1 MVDTGNLYSSPYLLT
16 SRGPKG
22 KGAFLDAFYKAQNY
36 QAVALGWGDLRT
48 VEMGG
53 GRGLPWV
60 SANVEAPGVRPY
72 RLVRMGPW
80 RVAITGVT
88 GKGSFSSS
96 TDWKDP
102 SQALNRVLKGISRNR
117 VDLVLLLVASPADSR
132 ALTVGG
138 FQVVL
143 GGVYGRGKMVKKGP
157 PYVFWLRRP
166 KGGQVGV
173 VTLEKTTTGVKLVS
187 FKAYTLDSR
196 IPGDPRVMKEL
207 KGLK

>member
-1 MVDTGNLYSSPYLLT
+1 MDTGNLFSTPYVWARGGDKAKRAYLT
-16 SRGPKG
+16 R
-22 KGAFLDAFYKAQNY
+22 FYRQVGY

-48 VEMGG
+48 VKMGG

-60 SANVEAPGVRPY
+60 SANVEAQGVKPY
-72 RLVRMGPW
+72 RLVRVGPW

-88 GKGSFSSS
+88 GKGSFSSAPG
-96 TDWKDP
+96 WKDP
-102 SQALNRVLKGISRNR
+102 SRALNRVLKGISRNR
-117 VDLVLLLVASPADSR
+117 VDLVLLLMASPADSR

-157 PYVFWLRRP
+157 PYLFWLKKAR
-166 KGGQVGV
+166 GGEVAMI
-173 VTLEKTTTGVKLVS
+173 TLEKTDQGVKLVS
-187 FKAYTLDSR
+187 FHSYLLDSR
-196 IPGDPRVMKEL
+196 IPGDPQVMKEL

>member
-1 MVDTGNLYSSPYLLT
+1 MDTGNLFSTPYVWSRQGDKVKESYLT
-16 SRGPKG
+16 R
-22 KGAFLDAFYKAQNY
+22 FYRQVGY

-48 VEMGG
+48 VKMGG

-60 SANVEAPGVRPY
+60 SANVEAQGVRPY
-72 RLVRMGPW
+72 RLVRVGTW

-96 TDWKDP
+96 MDWKDP
-102 SQALNRVLKGISRNR
+102 SRALNRVLKGISRNR
-117 VDLVLLLVASPADSR
+117 VDLVLLLMASPADSR

-187 FKAYTLDSR
+187 FRAYTLDSR
-196 IPGDPRVMKEL
+196 IPGDPQVMKEL

>member
-1 MVDTGNLYSSPYLLT
+1 M
-16 SRGPKG
+16 
-22 KGAFLDAFYKAQNY
+22 
-36 QAVALGWGDLRT
+36 
-48 VEMGG
+48 
-53 GRGLPWV
+53 PWV

-88 GKGSFSSS
+88 GKGSFSSAPG
-96 TDWKDP
+96 WKDP
-102 SQALNRVLKGISRNR
+102 SRALNRVLKGISRNR
-117 VDLVLLLVASPADSR
+117 VDLVLLLMASPADSR

-157 PYVFWLRRP
+157 PYVFWLRKAR
-166 KGGQVGV
+166 GGEVAMI
-173 VTLEKTTTGVKLVS
+173 TLEKTDQGVKLVS
-187 FKAYTLDSR
+187 FHSYLLDSR
-196 IPGDPRVMKEL
+196 IPGDPQVMKEL